1 MSHSNLKSWKI
12 DIIYS
17 LISAGLYTLLYAV
30 LSLLEP
36 GPGFQDSMIA
46 RFAIGELFLLAFL
59 VSVVGCVALGF
70 LCGLFMIILSKLG
83 INEDDAS
90 CYALGWAVSISV
102 ILYFSVAFGFVSIG
116 VM

>member
-17 LISAGLYTLLYAV
+17 LISAGIYTLLYAV

-46 RFAIGELFLLAFL
+46 RFAIDELSLLAILLIVIGF
-59 VSVVGCVALGF
+59 VVLGF
-70 LCGLFMIILSKLG
+70 LYSVLSIILSKLG

-90 CYALGWAVSISV
+90 CFALGWVVSIPV
-102 ILYFSVAFGFVSIG
+102 ILYFSVALGFVSIG